1 MAHHRR
7 CFRLTRHRL
16 LRIKQYVVIWLISS
30 LSLIGLV
37 MLLTY
42 IAFGHNVPAV
52 DSAKASNI
60 VSNMRSLKNAAISWY
75 DDNKDRISL
84 LDGKYI
90 LDGNAD
96 NTLDN
101 LIISDDF
108 ILDVFSYTPYLQNDL
123 PINENYRAGKY
134 SFSVL
139 NDGLYIGYF
148 FSKREDKVREKL
160 SGRAKSIGLVK
171 ADGKTLYDKDYEVYM
186 LIVNLSG
193 QGDTR

>member
-42 IAFGHNVPAV
+42 MAFGHNVPAV